1 MAVLGEGREFA
12 LSCGRLGSDP
22 ERLTLLHVKLT
33 DTAIKA
39 FEVHQASKHSL
50 SSQPTIRFGGGKG
63 VMKIPVPKSEC
74 LSGLRCFSFDVSSAG
89 RDGPQASLECIKQ
102 YTDSNGSCLLDCLG
116 SVQDKITVCATDD
129 SYQMTRERMTQA
141 EEETRS
147 RGVIEIKPGGPFL
160 GKRTVRKLP
169 ASTLDLAPGRKRS
182 MPVNVAGALRKSNVS
197 TPPSVPSSVSQRSYR
212 ERVMHLLA
220 LKPYKKPELLLRL
233 QRDGV
238 NQRDK
243 MQLSPVLTQVA
254 VLNAKDNTFTLRDSL
269 YRELQKDWPGYS
281 EEERQ
286 LMQRLV
292 ARKSS
297 GLQSSQS
304 QNSPAMVEPLA
315 RLSPVKDS
323 HASTPQQQKRTLPAE
338 FVDPKASKKQRV
350 SHLTSRVPP
359 TFNGH
364 ANNKSVGP
372 RAAVPKPHR
381 PIPTTGNAYTTARP
395 SSDGGGAAAESAKR
409 RCDTNFTLVSSSDEG
424 AAAGVQNVSK
434 APAEESSQVS
444 SSSVAKTSSSPG
456 GDAGAEPLAA
466 RATEHRTATG
476 LRTDDAC
483 VADKESKCQ
492 AERTLANDSSATR
505 EGASNL
511 AERASDAG
519 ARSRKKAKKNRDRE
533 RRKDE
538 DARSLAEAREDIEN
552 IKEEMDLNPK
562 VNEGDAE
569 ADMTLNVTTSTAD
582 VPDYVINYKPIASP
596 EQRQSYK
603 NDFNAEYEEYRE
615 LHARIENVT
624 KHFVQLDA
632 KLRKLQPSTE
642 EYKSVQDQVLK
653 EYKQIKKINPN
664 FREQKHRCQYLHH
677 KLSHIKHLIMEYDQ
691 TSVTVW

>member
-182 MPVNVAGALRKSNVS
+182 MPVNVAGALRKSNVA

-323 HASTPQQQKRTLPAE
+323 HASTPQQKRTLPAE

-381 PIPTTGNAYTTARP
+381 PIPTTGNA
-395 SSDGGGAAAESAKR
+395 
-409 RCDTNFTLVSSSDEG
+409 
-424 AAAGVQNVSK
+424 
-434 APAEESSQVS
+434 
-444 SSSVAKTSSSPG
+444 SVAKTSSSPG
-456 GDAGAEPLAA
+456 GDAEPLAA

-476 LRTDDAC
+476 LRTDDVC

-562 VNEGDAE
+562 VNEGDTE
-569 ADMTLNVTTSTAD
+569 ADMTLNVTTSAAD

>member
-160 GKRTVRKLP
+160 GGFRP
-169 ASTLDLAPGRKRS
+169 SRS
-182 MPVNVAGALRKSNVS
+182 SKTRSL
-197 TPPSVPSSVSQRSYR
+197 PPSQAGVPSSVSQRSYR

-286 LMQRLV
+286 LMQRL
-292 ARKSS
+292 
-297 GLQSSQS
+297 
-304 QNSPAMVEPLA
+304 
-315 RLSPVKDS
+315 
-323 HASTPQQQKRTLPAE
+323 
-338 FVDPKASKKQRV
+338 ASKKQRV

-381 PIPTTGNAYTTARP
+381 PIPTSGNAYTTARP
-395 SSDGGGAAAESAKR
+395 SSDGGAAADSAKR

-456 GDAGAEPLAA
+456 GDAEPLAA

-476 LRTDDAC
+476 LRTDDVC

-562 VNEGDAE
+562 VNEGTRSRSLA
-569 ADMTLNVTTSTAD
+569 AD

>member
-1 MAVLGEGREFA
+1 
-12 LSCGRLGSDP
+12 
-22 ERLTLLHVKLT
+22 
-33 DTAIKA
+33 
-39 FEVHQASKHSL
+39 
-50 SSQPTIRFGGGKG
+50 
-63 VMKIPVPKSEC
+63 
-74 LSGLRCFSFDVSSAG
+74 
-89 RDGPQASLECIKQ
+89 
-102 YTDSNGSCLLDCLG
+102 
-116 SVQDKITVCATDD
+116 
-129 SYQMTRERMTQA
+129 
-141 EEETRS
+141 
-147 RGVIEIKPGGPFL
+147 

-182 MPVNVAGALRKSNVS
+182 MPVNVAGALRKSNVA

-323 HASTPQQQKRTLPAE
+323 HASTPQQKRTLPAE

-364 ANNKSVGP
+364 ANNKSVAP
-372 RAAVPKPHR
+372 RGSVPKPHR

-395 SSDGGGAAAESAKR
+395 SSDGGAESAKR
-409 RCDTNFTLVSSSDEG
+409 RCDTTFTLVSSSDEG
-424 AAAGVQNVSK
+424 AAAGAQNVSK
-434 APAEESSQVS
+434 APAEES
-444 SSSVAKTSSSPG
+444 TPSPRR
-456 GDAGAEPLAA
+456 P
-466 RATEHRTATG
+466 RRTATPAPSH
-476 LRTDDAC
+476 L
-483 VADKESKCQ
+483 Q
-492 AERTLANDSSATR
+492 PERPSTGR
-505 EGASNL
+505 PPAS
-511 AERASDAG
+511 G

-562 VNEGDAE
+562 VNEGDTE

-582 VPDYVINYKPIASP
+582 VPDYVLNYKPIASP